1 MIRKENS
8 MFDTI
13 LEQPEPR
20 NRARRPAQEVAHKY
34 PEHKPFSTA
43 LGMKPPH
50 TCDRFIQFANT
61 A

>member
-13 LEQPEPR
+13 LEQPGAR
-20 NRARRPAQEVAHKY
+20 NRARRPAQEVSHKY

-43 LGMKPPH
+43 LDMKPPR
-50 TCDRFIQFANT
+50 TCDGFIQFANM